1 MNEQLTV
8 KNFGP
13 IKNAVLDLNKI
24 TVLIGPQGSGKSSL
38 AKLVAIFNNS
48 NFLVDG
54 FIGKPSIEEYFARYQ
69 AQYFLQ
75 DDTAISFNTNSFIA
89 HFTEKNSLNFSTK
102 EKDKIHFRSV
112 FGSLPEN
119 PNKLQDLKGQWLEI
133 PNRAKRGQTNI
144 NSLLYS
150 QAFPLLYSE
159 VKKLVQSSKYIPT
172 DRLFISSISD
182 SILGLLRAEVAL
194 QKSTIE
200 FGADFEIARSNNPT
214 LFIDY
219 LNITYKYEN
228 GRNLVFH
235 NDMDSVPL
243 AASASGFQSAIP
255 LHLSVENFAKEGN
268 TNFIIEE
275 PELNLFPTSQKH
287 LVGYLADKC
296 TKGNNELL
304 MTTHS
309 PYVLSALN
317 NLLFAYQVAQVL
329 PERKDEIA
337 EIIPES
343 QWINPND
350 FSAYYIG
357 EDAEGTSGAIRS
369 IFNKKTGLIGENEL
383 DSISEELGDEFD
395 TLMNIYR
402 TRNRERVN

>member
-1 MNEQLTV
+1 
-8 KNFGP
+8 
-13 IKNAVLDLNKI
+13 
-24 TVLIGPQGSGKSSL
+24 
-38 AKLVAIFNNS
+38 
-48 NFLVDG
+48 
-54 FIGKPSIEEYFARYQ
+54 
-69 AQYFLQ
+69 
-75 DDTAISFNTNSFIA
+75 
-89 HFTEKNSLNFSTK
+89 
-102 EKDKIHFRSV
+102 
-112 FGSLPEN
+112 
-119 PNKLQDLKGQWLEI
+119 
-133 PNRAKRGQTNI
+133 
-144 NSLLYS
+144 
-150 QAFPLLYSE
+150 
-159 VKKLVQSSKYIPT
+159 
-172 DRLFISSISD
+172 
-182 SILGLLRAEVAL
+182 LGLLRAEVAL

-275 PELNLFPTSQKH
+275 PELNLFPTSQKY

-357 EDAEGTSGAIRS
+357 EDAEGTIGGIRS